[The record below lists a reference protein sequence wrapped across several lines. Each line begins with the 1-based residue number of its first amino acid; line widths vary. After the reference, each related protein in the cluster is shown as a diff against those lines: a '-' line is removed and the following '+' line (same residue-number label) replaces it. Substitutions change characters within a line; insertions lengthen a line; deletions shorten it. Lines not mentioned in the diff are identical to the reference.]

1 MNVLVVSG
9 RLTADAEVKTI
20 NNGKSLLS
28 FSLADNE
35 IYYDTEG
42 NKVDTVEFHKC
53 FKWSK
58 TVPKVADFLVKGRS
72 ISVKGRLVTN
82 KWKDAEGND
91 RAQKVLRISELNL

>member
-1 MNVLVVSG
+1 MNVLVISG
-9 RLTADAEVKTI
+9 RLTADAEVRTI
-20 NNGKSLLS
+20 DSGKSLLS

-42 NKVDTVEFHKC
+42 KKVDTVEFHNC

-58 TVPKVADFLVKGRS
+58 TIPKVADFLIKGRS

-82 KWKDAEGND
+82 RWKDKEGND
-91 RAQKVLRISELNL
+91 RSRKALRISELNL